1 MEETQANVATDRVR
15 AWELLCEYTQSESL
29 RKHMLAV
36 EACMRAYARRFGEDE
51 NLYGVVGLLHDF
63 DYEKYP
69 TPAEH
74 PFVGSKILEERGY
87 PEEVRRAI
95 LSHADYANVP
105 RQSKMEKALFACDE
119 LAGFITASALV
130 KPGKSLAEV
139 EAKSVRKKMKDK
151 AFARSVSRDD
161 IINGAAEL
169 GVDLEE
175 HIAFCIEAMKAV
187 AKELGLAGNAV
198 SGHSEARS

>member
-1 MEETQANVATDRVR
+1 MAETVTNLATDRER
-15 AWELLCEYTQSESL
+15 AWGLLCEYTQSESL

-36 EACMRAYARRFGEDE
+36 EACMRAYARKLGEDE
-51 NLYGVVGLLHDF
+51 DLYGVVGLLHDF

-87 PEEVRRAI
+87 PEVVRRAI
-95 LSHADYANVP
+95 LSHAEYANVP

-161 IINGAAEL
+161 ITNGAQEL
-169 GVDLEE
+169 GVELEE

-187 AKELGLAGNAV
+187 AKELGLAGATGA
-198 SGHSEARS
+198 SY